1 MWLTREHRTSDGYA
15 LALGWEHGWAVWT
28 VYGRL
33 TTWAVGGDAGGAEG
47 GEQSPNFQDRFMNGI
62 KQLVSKY
69 VSQSLKQPQSNVPIS
84 VLGARK
90 LRAIRTLRAASQT
103 SGTR

>member
-1 MWLTREHRTSDGYA
+1 MFSAFLGEWYQRQALAVLMKDYRTSDGYA

-47 GEQSPNFQDRFMNGI
+47 GEQSPSFQDRFMNGI
-62 KQLVSKY
+62 KELVRI
-69 VSQSLKQPQSNVPIS
+69 V
-84 VLGARK
+84 GC
-90 LRAIRTLRAASQT
+90 
-103 SGTR
+103 